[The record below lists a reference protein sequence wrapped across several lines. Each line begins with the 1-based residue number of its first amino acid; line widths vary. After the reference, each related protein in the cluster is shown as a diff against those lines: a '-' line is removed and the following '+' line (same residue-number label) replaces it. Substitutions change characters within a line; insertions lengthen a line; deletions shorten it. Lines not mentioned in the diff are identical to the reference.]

1 MRILAI
7 HAHPDDIEILAG
19 GTCAKLAALGH
30 ELTFVTMSD
39 GDCGSREYTP
49 AETARIRK
57 GEAAAAAALIGAQY
71 RWGGWHD
78 LAIFNDD
85 PSRRQTTGL
94 IRELRPEIVI
104 TSAPSDYL
112 ADHEMVSLLVRDA
125 CFAAGAPNYQV
136 PSEAPALDWIPHL
149 YFMDPIEGL
158 DREGRPVAPDFVVD
172 VASEFATKWAMLAC
186 HESQR
191 NWLKAHHGMDNYL
204 TMMEAWTR
212 QRGASAG
219 YELGE
224 GFRQY
229 RGHPYPRTG
238 ALQGLLGLA

>member
-39 GDCGSREYTP
+39 GDCGSREHSP
-49 AETARIRK
+49 EEAARIRK
-57 GEAAAAAALIGAQY
+57 AEAAKAAALIGAPYQ
-71 RWGGWHD
+71 WGGFHD

-85 PSRRQTTGL
+85 ASRRQTTAL
-94 IRELRPEIVI
+94 LRDLRPEIVI

-125 CFAAGAPNYQV
+125 CFAAGAPNYRV
-136 PSEAPALDWIPHL
+136 PSTSPALDWIPHL

-158 DREGRPVAPDFVVD
+158 DRQGHPVPPDFVVD
-172 VASEFATKWAMLAC
+172 VAAEFVMKRDLLAC

-191 NWLKAHHGMDNYL
+191 NWLRSHHGMDNYL
-204 TMMEAWTR
+204 TTMEAWTR

-229 RGHPYPRTG
+229 LGHPYPRTP
-238 ALQGLLGLA
+238 ALQELLGLA